1 MPDAMT
7 TATQALAAAGKTLG
21 DLERKHAAAEQR
33 KAKIAEER
41 AALAY
46 AAHGAGDPK
55 ARKRLAALT
64 GESRDIERE
73 LEDLGAA
80 IVEARRRVTTAEA
93 EAAAQ
98 ARRAVE
104 QRIRE
109 AGALLGKEAAE
120 VDARLRECAVA
131 ILAARGTATEVTR
144 LAGDLAK
151 AGGRLPF
158 NARLLE
164 LAIGRAH
171 SAHLQQ
177 ALRGVAEIALLPPA
191 QRRPLVAQ
199 VAPVIESLKHFGT
212 GAQPKPAPAARVRE
226 PIDAAAAAH
235 VRAQAVSDRDAHEE
249 ERGTIQ

>member
-1 MPDAMT
+1 MPDT
-7 TATQALAAAGKTLG
+7 TAQALVTAGKTLD
-21 DLERKHAAAEQR
+21 DLERKRAAAEQR
-33 KAKIAEER
+33 KAALAEER

-64 GESRDIERE
+64 GEGRDIERE

-80 IVEARRRVTTAEA
+80 IVEARRRVAAAEQ
-93 EAAAQ
+93 AAQ
-98 ARRAVE
+98 AEAVRALERQV
-104 QRIRE
+104 RE
-109 AGALLGKEAAE
+109 AGALLAKEAAE

-131 ILAARGTATEVTR
+131 ILAARGTATEITR
-144 LAGDLAK
+144 LADDLVK

-171 SAHLQQ
+171 SAHLQA
-177 ALRGVAEIALLPPA
+177 ALKGIAEIALLPPG

-199 VAPVIESLKHFGT
+199 IAPVIESLKHFGT

-226 PIDAAAAAH
+226 PIDAETAAAVAEQ
-235 VRAQAVSDRDAHEE
+235 VASDRSAAEE
-249 ERGTIQ
+249 ERGTA